1 MSWLQFTTCK
11 HALPTCRI
19 SNPLAITQLC
29 IKAVCLFCSPF
40 PHFVPRLACIPPRIT
55 TFSVFQFQLLPL
67 ERGLM
72 NVAHIRVT
80 SEITPPFFPKKI
92 HQAESA
98 SPRDVW
104 FSTQGECLSHR
115 PQMARYWWGVRRTEM
130 SRFWKSYSLQ
140 ISCAFITHCIN
151 TWISKLCQS
160 IFYINKETNPKRK
173 KPTENYHLTVQFPPA
188 LNGV

>member
-1 MSWLQFTTCK
+1 MCGWRCGDFYQIESKGCWREILRQLWWMSWLQFTTCK
-11 HALPTCRI
+11 HALHTCHI
-19 SNPLAITQLC
+19 SNPLAILRLC
-29 IKAVCLFCSPF
+29 VGAVCLFCSPL
-40 PHFVPRLACIPPRIT
+40 PHFVPLLACNPPRIT
-55 TFSVFQFQLLPL
+55 TFSVFQFQPLPL

-104 FSTQGECLSHR
+104 FSTQGECLSQR

-130 SRFWKSYSLQ
+130 CCFWSSYSLTDWAKTYVRCEKHQ
-140 ISCAFITHCIN
+140 
-151 TWISKLCQS
+151 
-160 IFYINKETNPKRK
+160 R
-173 KPTENYHLTVQFPPA
+173 
-188 LNGV
+188 

>member
-19 SNPLAITQLC
+19 SNPLAVIRLC
-29 IKAVCLFCSPF
+29 IKAVCLFCSPLA
-40 PHFVPRLACIPPRIT
+40 HFVFLLACNPQRIT
-55 TFSVFQFQLLPL
+55 TFSIFQFQLLPL
-67 ERGLM
+67 EQGLM

-104 FSTQGECLSHR
+104 FSTQGECLSQR
-115 PQMARYWWGVRRTEM
+115 PQIARDWWEVRRTGM
-130 SRFWKSYSLQ
+130 CSFWDSYNQLALYRYSILTL
-140 ISCAFITHCIN
+140 IYTVCKLLF
-151 TWISKLCQS
+151 WIC
-160 IFYINKETNPKRK
+160 TNQYFLLTRK
-173 KPTENYHLTVQFPPA
+173 NLLHL
-188 LNGV
+188 L

>member
-1 MSWLQFTTCK
+1 MSWLQFTPCK
-11 HALPTCRI
+11 HALLTRHI
-19 SNPLAITQLC
+19 SNPLAIMRLC
-29 IKAVCLFCSPF
+29 VEAVCLFCSLSPILC
-40 PHFVPRLACIPPRIT
+40 PGLPATLQESVP
-55 TFSVFQFQLLPL
+55 FSVFQFQPLPP

-104 FSTQGECLSHR
+104 FSTQGECLSQR

-130 SRFWKSYSLQ
+130 CCSWSCYILAEWAEKCVPCSL
-140 ISCAFITHCIN
+140 
-151 TWISKLCQS
+151 
-160 IFYINKETNPKRK
+160 YIK
-173 KPTENYHLTVQFPPA
+173 
-188 LNGV
+188 

>member
-1 MSWLQFTTCK
+1 MSWLQFTPCK
-11 HALPTCRI
+11 HALPTCHI
-19 SNPLAITQLC
+19 FNPLAIMRLY
-29 IKAVCLFCSPF
+29 IKAICLFCF
-40 PHFVPRLACIPPRIT
+40 FLPHFVPLLACNPPRIT
-55 TFSVFQFQLLPL
+55 TFSVFQFQPLPL

-104 FSTQGECLSHR
+104 FSTQGECLSQR

-130 SRFWKSYSLQ
+130 CSFWSSYILTDW
-140 ISCAFITHCIN
+140 AEKYMPCIH
-151 TWISKLCQS
+151 Q
-160 IFYINKETNPKRK
+160 
-173 KPTENYHLTVQFPPA
+173 H
-188 LNGV
+188 